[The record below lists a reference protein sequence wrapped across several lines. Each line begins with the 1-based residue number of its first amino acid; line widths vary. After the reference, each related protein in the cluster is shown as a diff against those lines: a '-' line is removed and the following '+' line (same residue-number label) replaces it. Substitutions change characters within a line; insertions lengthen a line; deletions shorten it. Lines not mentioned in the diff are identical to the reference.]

1 MIWPEEFTSTDESK
15 VCRLLRSIYG
25 LKQASQSWYLYF
37 DRCIKSY
44 DFVRNEEKQCIH
56 KWVIGSM
63 IVFLVLF
70 VDDVLLIGNKITAL
84 QGIRSGCHLKELEL
98 QVKEPV
104 FSGPTLLC
112 R

>member
-1 MIWPEEFTSTDESK
+1 MKLDKEVYMIRPEEFTSIDESK

-44 DFVRNEEKQCIH
+44 DFVRNEEEPFVH

-63 IVFLVLF
+63 IIFLVLF
-70 VDDVLLIGNKITAL
+70 VDDILLIKNEITVL
-84 QGIRSGCHLKELEL
+84 QRIRSGCHLNSL
-98 QVKEPV
+98 
-104 FSGPTLLC
+104 
-112 R
+112 